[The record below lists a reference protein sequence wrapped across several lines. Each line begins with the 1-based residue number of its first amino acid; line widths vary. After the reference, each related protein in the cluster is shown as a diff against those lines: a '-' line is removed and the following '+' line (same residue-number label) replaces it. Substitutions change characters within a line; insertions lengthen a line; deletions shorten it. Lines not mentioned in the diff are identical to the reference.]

1 MMAPASRIPRLLLTV
16 LWIAPFWFILSQ
28 DCAAQEA
35 LERLQKEWLEQMQQT
50 RQQLATQRKEVPSRS
65 SLQHVRAN
73 LHVHSKLSHDSRGE
87 IDSIVA
93 AARRAGTDV
102 LMFTEHPSE
111 EVDFYTQGH
120 SGTKEGVLLIPG
132 AETQGML
139 VYPTL
144 SLRPFLKA
152 PPEELAG
159 IVRRR
164 GGHIF
169 ISHLE
174 ERMAWQVPGI
184 TGVEIYNTHADFKKQ
199 ESLGKALRDPLK
211 LVSLAKLFDD
221 YPQESFSALQTYPE
235 DYLKR
240 WDQLCQ
246 LAPHTG
252 VAANDAHENIGI
264 RIRLASNTEIA
275 IEDALGEVLAKLPK
289 LVIAPFLKIP
299 SDAKEGDILFRA
311 QLDPYECS
319 LRHAGTH
326 LLVPSLDQ
334 EHIFQAL
341 EEGRGWVAFDWL
353 ADSKGLQ
360 IGIEKSTG
368 GRTDQ
373 RWELGSRIDA
383 AKLPVELHAQAPV
396 ACSWHLLRNGQ
407 KVQEATGDQVTWTL
421 ETPGIYRVEAHLD
434 VAEERFPW
442 ILANPFY
449 ILSSPEPSKP

>member
-1 MMAPASRIPRLLLTV
+1 MMAPKSQRSRVHLAC
-16 LWIAPFWFILSQ
+16 LWIAPLWFILSQ
-28 DCAAQEA
+28 VGAAQEA
-35 LERLQKEWLEQMQQT
+35 LNRLQKEWLDQMQQT
-50 RQQLATQRKEVPSRS
+50 RQQLASQRKEVPARS
-65 SLQHVRAN
+65 SLQHIRAN

-87 IDSIVA
+87 IDAIVA
-93 AARRAGTDV
+93 AAKRAGTDV

-120 SGTKEGVLLIPG
+120 AGMKEGVLLIPG

-144 SLRPFLKA
+144 SLRPFLQA
-152 PPEELAG
+152 APEELAG

-174 ERMAWQVPGI
+174 ERMEWQVPGI

-199 ESLGKALRDPLK
+199 ESLVKALRDPIK
-211 LVSLAKLFDD
+211 LVALAKLFND

-246 LAPHTG
+246 IAPHTG

-264 RIRLASNTEIA
+264 RIRLASSSEVA
-275 IEDALGEVLAKLPK
+275 IEDALGETLAKLPK
-289 LVIAPFLKIP
+289 LVVAPFLKIP
-299 SDAKEGDILFRA
+299 SDAKEGAILFQA
-311 QLDPYECS
+311 QLDPYEYS

-326 LLVPSLDQ
+326 LLVPSLDRD
-334 EHIFQAL
+334 HVFQAL

-353 ADSKGLQ
+353 ADSKGTQ
-360 IGIEKSTG
+360 ITINKPKQDGIGE
-368 GRTDQ
+368 

-383 AKLPVELHAQAPV
+383 AQLPLDLRAHAPIPCQ
-396 ACSWHLLRNGQ
+396 WRLIRNGEPIEQ
-407 KVQEATGDQVTWTL
+407 SSGEVASWKLV
-421 ETPGIYRVEAHLD
+421 TPGIYRVEGWIET
-434 VAEERFPW
+434 AEEQYPW
-442 ILANPFY
+442 VLANPFY
-449 ILSSPEPSKP
+449 IQADSQIPTP

>member
-1 MMAPASRIPRLLLTV
+1 MAPQSRRSRILLAL
-16 LWIAPFWFILSQ
+16 LWSTPLWFILSQ
-28 DCAAQEA
+28 IVAAQEA
-35 LERLQKEWLEQMQQT
+35 LDRLQKGWLEQMQQT
-50 RQQLATQRKEVPSRS
+50 RLHLANQRQDVPSRS

-87 IDSIVA
+87 IDAIVA
-93 AARRAGTDV
+93 AAKRAGTDV
-102 LMFTEHPSE
+102 LMFTEHPSD

-120 SGTKEGVLLIPG
+120 RGMNEGVLLIPG

-144 SLRPFLKA
+144 SLRPFSKA
-152 PPEELAG
+152 APEELAG

-164 GGHIF
+164 GGHVF

-174 ERMAWQVPGI
+174 ERMEWQVPGI

-211 LVSLAKLFDD
+211 LVALAKLFKD

-246 LAPHTG
+246 IAPHTG
-252 VAANDAHENIGI
+252 IAANDAHENIGI
-264 RIRLASNTEIA
+264 RVRLASSSEVA
-275 IEDALGEVLAKLPK
+275 IEDALGETLAKLPR
-289 LVIAPFLKIP
+289 LVVSPFLKIP
-299 SDAKEGDILFRA
+299 SDVNEGAILFQA

-326 LLVPSLDQ
+326 LLVPSLTPD
-334 EHIFQAL
+334 HVFQAL

-353 ADSKGLQ
+353 ADSQGTQ
-360 IGIEKSTG
+360 IGIEKPREDGTLE
-368 GRTDQ
+368 

-383 AKLPVELHAQAPV
+383 TQLPLDLHAHAPIP
-396 ACSWHLLRNGQ
+396 CQWRLIRNGEPIE
-407 KVQEATGDQVTWTL
+407 KSSGEVASWKLV
-421 ETPGIYRVEAHLD
+421 TPGIYRVEGWI
-434 VAEERFPW
+434 ETEREQHPW
-442 ILANPFY
+442 VLANPFY
-449 ILSSPEPSKP
+449 IQADSQTPTP

>member
-1 MMAPASRIPRLLLTV
+1 MMAPQSPRSPILLAFLWTV
-16 LWIAPFWFILSQ
+16 PIWFILSQ
-28 DCAAQEA
+28 VVAAQEA
-35 LERLQKEWLEQMQQT
+35 LDRLQKEWLESMRQT
-50 RQQLATQRKEVPSRS
+50 RQQLASQRREVPSLS

-87 IDSIVA
+87 IDAIVA
-93 AARRAGTDV
+93 AAKRAGTDV

-120 SGTKEGVLLIPG
+120 SGMKDGVLLIPG

-152 PPEELAG
+152 PAEELAG

-174 ERMAWQVPGI
+174 ERMEWQVPGI

-199 ESLGKALRDPLK
+199 QALGKALRDPLK

-221 YPQESFSALQTYPE
+221 YPQESFSALQSYPE
-235 DYLKR
+235 DYLMR

-246 LAPHTG
+246 IAPHTG

-264 RIRLASNTEIA
+264 RIRLASPTEVA

-289 LVIAPFLKIP
+289 LVVAPFLKIP
-299 SDAKEGDILFRA
+299 TDANEGDTLFKA

-326 LLVPSLDQ
+326 LLVPSLERDQ
-334 EHIFQAL
+334 IFQAL

-360 IGIEKSTG
+360 IGIEKPSG
-368 GRTDQ
+368 DGNGQ
-373 RWELGSRIDA
+373 RWELGSRINA
-383 AKLPVELHAQAPV
+383 AKLPVELHAHAPIV
-396 ACSWHLLRNGQ
+396 CQWHLVCNG
-407 KVQEATGDQVTWTL
+407 KLLQEATGDQATWTL
-421 ETPGIYRVEAHLD
+421 ETPGIYRVEAYMQIGK
-434 VAEERFPW
+434 ERFPW

-449 ILSSPEPSKP
+449 ILPDTGPTKP

>member
-1 MMAPASRIPRLLLTV
+1 MAPQSRRSRILLAL
-16 LWIAPFWFILSQ
+16 LWSTPLWFILSQ
-28 DCAAQEA
+28 IVAAQEA
-35 LERLQKEWLEQMQQT
+35 LDRLQKGWLEQMQQT
-50 RQQLATQRKEVPSRS
+50 RLHLANQRKDVPSRS

-87 IDSIVA
+87 IDAIVA
-93 AARRAGTDV
+93 AAKRAGTDV
-102 LMFTEHPSE
+102 LMFTEHPSD

-120 SGTKEGVLLIPG
+120 RGMNEGVLLIPG

-144 SLRPFLKA
+144 SLRPFSKA
-152 PPEELAG
+152 APEELAG

-164 GGHIF
+164 GGHVF

-174 ERMAWQVPGI
+174 ERMEWQVPGI

-211 LVSLAKLFDD
+211 LVALAKLFKD

-246 LAPHTG
+246 IAPHTG
-252 VAANDAHENIGI
+252 IAANDAHENIGI
-264 RIRLASNTEIA
+264 RVRLASSSEVA
-275 IEDALGEVLAKLPK
+275 IEDALGETLAKLPR
-289 LVIAPFLKIP
+289 LVVSPFLKIP
-299 SDAKEGDILFRA
+299 SDVNEGAILFQA

-326 LLVPSLDQ
+326 LLVPSLTPD
-334 EHIFQAL
+334 HVFQAL

-353 ADSKGLQ
+353 ADSQGTQ
-360 IGIEKSTG
+360 IGIEKPREDGTLE
-368 GRTDQ
+368 
-373 RWELGSRIDA
+373 RWEMGSRIDA
-383 AKLPVELHAQAPV
+383 TQLPLDLHAHAPIP
-396 ACSWHLLRNGQ
+396 CQWRLIRNGEPIE
-407 KVQEATGDQVTWTL
+407 KSSGDVASWKL
-421 ETPGIYRVEAHLD
+421 VTPGIYRVEGWI
-434 VAEERFPW
+434 ETEREQHPW
-442 ILANPFY
+442 VLANPFY
-449 ILSSPEPSKP
+449 IQADPQIPTP